1 MHELFDA
8 IGQPR
13 NYDLSDRQR
22 QESRKDEKQM
32 GKIGLEKQ
40 SLREERQGEEKKR
53 RAKNSEEWVGSTAAH
68 SVQNQCGAVRQMER
82 SATAHFFERQT
93 AAKRNF
99 FAGRVNEL
107 EGV

>member
-1 MHELFDA
+1 MHQLFEA

-13 NYDLSDRQR
+13 NYDLSDGQR
-22 QESRKDEKQM
+22 QESRTDEKQM
-32 GKIGLEKQ
+32 GKNGLDKE
-40 SLREERQGEEKKR
+40 SLREERQREEKKR

-68 SVQNQCGAVRQMER
+68 SVQNQCGTVRQMEK

-93 AAKRNF
+93 AAKWNF
-99 FAGRVNEL
+99 SAGRMNKL